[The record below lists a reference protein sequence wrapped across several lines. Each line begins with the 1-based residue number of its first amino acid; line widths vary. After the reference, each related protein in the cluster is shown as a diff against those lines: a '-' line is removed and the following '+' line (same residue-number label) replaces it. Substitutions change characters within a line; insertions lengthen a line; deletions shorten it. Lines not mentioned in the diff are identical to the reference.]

1 MKVLWIKLLSWF
13 AGKSGFIL
21 LEKNGIADAIK
32 RDIPFIEWVK
42 VVKTV
47 DVYEGE
53 TIELT
58 GNTKKVTDKIYE
70 NLLR

>member
-1 MKVLWIKLLSWF
+1 MKVLWIKLLTWF

-21 LEKNGIADAIK
+21 LEKNGVAEAIQW
-32 RDIPFIEWVK
+32 DIPFIEWVK

-47 DVYEGE
+47 DVYEGK

-58 GNTKKVTDKIYE
+58 GNTKEVIGKINN
-70 NLLR
+70 NLFR